1 MAWIHVTFPVE
12 GANEKRLDAW
22 SDALFAAGALSVGL
36 EDADAGT
43 QEEMPQF
50 GEPGQEMRFWK
61 RSLLSALFLATAEVR
76 KCVEKASRALC
87 EPVPALVCQRVE
99 EENWVRLT
107 QAQFTPIQIS
117 PRLWIVP
124 SWCERP
130 DSSAICLTLDPGMAF
145 GTGAHPT
152 TRLCLEWLE
161 REVTAGAS
169 VLDYGCGSG
178 ILAIAA
184 GKLGASRIMGVDID
198 PQAVLSARENARI
211 NSVAAIFTESV
222 GARTARDEYDLV
234 VANILANPLRA
245 LAAAIAAYVRP
256 GGRLAL
262 SGLLRE
268 QAEEMRSIYAPWI
281 SLDVFGEREGWV
293 CLAGQKRGENL

>member
-198 PQAVLSARENARI
+198 PQAVLSAR
-211 NSVAAIFTESV
+211 
-222 GARTARDEYDLV
+222 
-234 VANILANPLRA
+234 
-245 LAAAIAAYVRP
+245 
-256 GGRLAL
+256 
-262 SGLLRE
+262 
-268 QAEEMRSIYAPWI
+268 
-281 SLDVFGEREGWV
+281 
-293 CLAGQKRGENL
+293 